1 MKDKVKGKIKLLIGN
16 LVILSSVSRSLVGV
30 GNQHL
35 GTKNS
40 NVTILLFFLMYEDLL
55 WIGLVSICVCCV
67 FML

>member
-1 MKDKVKGKIKLLIGN
+1 MKDKVKGKIKLFIGN

-40 NVTILLFFLMYEDLL
+40 NVTIPFFLMYEDLL
-55 WIGLVSICVCCV
+55 
-67 FML
+67 

>member
-1 MKDKVKGKIKLLIGN
+1 VKMKDKVKGKIKLLIGN

-55 WIGLVSICVCCV
+55 
-67 FML
+67 